1 MIVSGHS
8 AEGLGLRRPLDGP
21 AAPSTRSLCSAV
33 QPETQETCIQNR
45 SPPVRVSPC
54 KRVVSVRTVSHL
66 LVLGHISSLHYFGFK
81 KQC

>member
-54 KRVVSVRTVSHL
+54 KRVVSVRAQCHTS
-66 LVLGHISSLHYFGFK
+66 SFSDTSLH
-81 KQC
+81 